1 MTPSSSTRRT
11 RALDATGTSVTGQ
24 SQFLSGALP
33 LDVTFDAA
41 GNLYVADFSGEIL
54 KVTKVP

>member
-1 MTPSSSTRRT
+1 MRVE
-11 RALDATGTSVTGQ
+11 LDATGTSVTGQ
-24 SQFLSGALP
+24 SEFLSGALP

-54 KVTKVP
+54 KVTKVL